1 MAGSAVASAA
11 VRRALAPNI
20 SPGGERIGLPARD
33 TKPTTRA
40 SLAALGA
47 GALASQSSHEPVR
60 ANLDPRDSSED
71 FAEDHRNAE
80 RGIRSAEWRG
90 AQPPRLRFGAPSRR
104 TFRRGANESACPRQ
118 TLGQR

>member
-1 MAGSAVASAA
+1 MTGSAAASAA

-90 AQPPRLRFGAPSRR
+90 AQPPRLRFGAPSCRP
-104 TFRRGANESACPRQ
+104 FRQNASDTGSPLATRSQ
-118 TLGQR
+118 

>member
-1 MAGSAVASAA
+1 MAGSAAASAA
-11 VRRALAPNI
+11 VRRAFAPNI
-20 SPGGERIGLPARD
+20 SPEGERIGLPARD

-80 RGIRSAEWRG
+80 CGIRWAECRG
-90 AQPPRLRFGAPSRR
+90 VKPRWLRLRGPSER
-104 TFRRGANESACPRQ
+104 TFRRGACGSVCPWA
-118 TLGQR
+118 T